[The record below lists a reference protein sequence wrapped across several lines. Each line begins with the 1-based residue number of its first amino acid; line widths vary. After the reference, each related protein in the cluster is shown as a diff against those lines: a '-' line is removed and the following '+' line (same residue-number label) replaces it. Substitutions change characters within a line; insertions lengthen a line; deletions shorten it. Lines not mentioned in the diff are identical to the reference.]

1 MTRTGFWR
9 PIAGVSV
16 IAVTALLLAACGSSS
31 KSSGSSGGSSSS
43 SSGTVKMALVLP
55 CGSSDPWCN
64 QGFNAAQQLKS
75 QGIVNLKV
83 TTNAP
88 QDTSGA
94 SQVIRQY
101 AQAGEQL
108 VVAYS
113 TWPDA
118 TNPVASQFS
127 KVNFATFGIK
137 PTQNVALFDEPIYQA
152 AYLAGILAGGITK
165 SNVISGAAGQ
175 DVPLCHA
182 EMQAFE
188 AGAKS
193 VNPKIKQLTTYVGD
207 WNDVAKSL
215 QAINGQIGQGS
226 DVVLACGGAQANAM
240 EQAVKS
246 HNVTGFGYVSDTS
259 SQAPKNTAG
268 TIIYDPYP
276 YLKAMVDATKSGS
289 FQPAKLYS
297 YGLQQGG
304 VKLQLNP
311 QYSKAKIP
319 AKVMAKMQKVQKE
332 IMSGTFKVPYVP
344 TGNGT

>member
-1 MTRTGFWR
+1 MRR
-9 PIAGVSV
+9 IRLKRSA
-16 IAVTALLLAACGSSS
+16 AVLSLIVATALLLAACGSSS
-31 KSSGSSGGSSSS
+31 SS
-43 SSGTVKMALVLP
+43 SSGGASTSSAAVKMALVLP

-64 QGFNAAQQLKS
+64 QGYNAAQRLKS
-75 QGIVNLKV
+75 QGVVDLKV

-88 QDTSGA
+88 QDTAGA

-101 AQAGEQL
+101 AEAGEQL
-108 VVAYS
+108 VIAYS

-118 TNPVASQFS
+118 TNPVATQFS
-127 KVNFATFGIK
+127 KVDFATFGIK

-152 AYLAGILAGGITK
+152 AYLAGIIAGGITK
-165 SNVISGAAGQ
+165 SKVISGAAGQ

-193 VNPKIKQLTTYVGD
+193 VNPKIKQLTTYIGD
-207 WNDVAKSL
+207 WNDVAKSQ
-215 QAINGQIGQGS
+215 QAIVGQISQGS

-240 EQAVKS
+240 EQAVKA
-246 HNVTGFGYVSDTS
+246 HNVSGFGYVSDTS
-259 SQAPKNTAG
+259 AQSPKNTVG

-276 YLKAMVDATKSGS
+276 YFKQMAEAAKAGT

-297 YGLQQGG
+297 FGLPQGG

-311 QYSKAKIP
+311 QYSVAKIP
-319 AKVMAKMQKVQKE
+319 ASVTTKMQKVQSQ
-332 IMSGTFKVPYVP
+332 IMNGTFKVPYIP
-344 TGNGT
+344 MGNGI